1 MFQDNFTRI
10 PHIIIS
16 HISQA
21 INRRD
26 SNNYKQRHWISQQP
40 ILAQQ
45 INLKVHDLYKWY
57 IRNHL
62 LLSEILIESKNI
74 KKANA

>member
-26 SNNYKQRHWISQQP
+26 SNNYKQRHRISQQP

-45 INLKVHDLYKWY
+45 INLKVHELYK
-57 IRNHL
+57 
-62 LLSEILIESKNI
+62 
-74 KKANA
+74 